1 MNLLKKLKQRNSA
14 LYASLFAVICVGTP
28 HIVPVVAQF
37 SQFKS
42 QWAAIPHALMYALAL
57 EVGIVF
63 FALRSKMIQTI
74 IFAIIATSLYL
85 GYYDSYIP
93 WWTITPFMP
102 IDISIS
108 LPVMIVLIAHETSK
122 KRNRTFAESIQKI
135 GRIEDISEIPRP
147 NDPNN
152 VHTVLLKQNGT
163 EQRPKNPKPIPEEI
177 RQEIL
182 KLITEGKNYREIAKM
197 MNTSISTISRVKNE
211 QTEQDETSI
220 ETEKSGS
227 AEDAVKQAIESGKHI
242 EGAHLEDGKASIL
255 IK

>member
-37 SQFKS
+37 SQFQS

-63 FALRSKMIQTI
+63 FALRSKMVQTI

-85 GYYDSYIP
+85 GYYDNYIP

-122 KRNRTFAESIQKI
+122 KRKKRNRIVSKQPPIGTDMLQFTSKRPPEQSNRPYFDEADNTFKMNGKEDDVHIEIGEEGTVAE
-135 GRIEDISEIPRP
+135 
-147 NDPNN
+147 
-152 VHTVLLKQNGT
+152 VLERQ
-163 EQRPKNPKPIPEEI
+163 KNPKPLTEEI
-177 RQEIL
+177 KQEIL
-182 KLITEGKNYREIAKM
+182 KLIDAGNTYRDIAVKTH
-197 MNTSISTISRVKNE
+197 TSISTISRVKNE
-211 QTEQDETSI
+211 QDEQNETVN
-220 ETEKSGS
+220 ETG
-227 AEDAVKQAIESGKHI
+227 QES
-242 EGAHLEDGKASIL
+242 
-255 IK
+255 